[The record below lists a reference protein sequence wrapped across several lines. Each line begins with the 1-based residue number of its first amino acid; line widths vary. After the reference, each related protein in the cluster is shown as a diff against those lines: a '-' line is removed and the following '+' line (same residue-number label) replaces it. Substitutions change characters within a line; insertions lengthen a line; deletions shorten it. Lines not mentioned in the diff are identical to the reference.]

1 VRRPEEKQPN
11 QTKDLAKLL
20 ALFYNKLSF
29 EACLFAGVTH
39 QTVNFGRNS
48 ADTSE

>member
-1 VRRPEEKQPN
+1 MRRPEEKQPN

-29 EACLFAGVTH
+29 EACAFVGITH
-39 QTVNFGRNS
+39 QTVVFCRDS
-48 ADTSE
+48 ADLLE